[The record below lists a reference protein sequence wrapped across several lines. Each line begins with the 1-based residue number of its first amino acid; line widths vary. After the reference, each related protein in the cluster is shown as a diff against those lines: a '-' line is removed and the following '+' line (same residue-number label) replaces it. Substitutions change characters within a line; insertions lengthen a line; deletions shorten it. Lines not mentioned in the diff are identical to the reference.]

1 MTNRPIKMIC
11 AKCGSDDVMHDA
23 WAVWDIENQMW
34 ELGPTFDH
42 AHCGEC
48 DGETTIKEVP
58 A

>member
-1 MTNRPIKMIC
+1 MIC